1 MREILEIL
9 ADYTGLPRPR
19 LEIPR
24 AAALTAGLV
33 SEVIEGR
40 IFGKEPRVPLEA
52 ARMSSTKMVFNDE
65 RARREI
71 GYSSRP
77 ARQAIQDS
85 ARWFIDNGYVA
96 ASRKALMSLDISS
109 DANYPP
115 G

>member
-1 MREILEIL
+1 
-9 ADYTGLPRPR
+9 
-19 LEIPR
+19 
-24 AAALTAGLV
+24 
-33 SEVIEGR
+33 
-40 IFGKEPRVPLEA
+40 
-52 ARMSSTKMVFNDE
+52 MVFSDE

-96 ASRKALMSLDISS
+96 ASRKALINPDLSS
-109 DANYPP
+109 NGNHPP